1 MLRMFATT
9 VVALLLTFPVRAPA
23 QGQTTCTILGQVT
36 DATAAVI
43 PGEPG
48 GPLRTVAG
56 WDAGALVLLVLVW
69 RIILSAGPEETAHRA
84 AQEDVGRSFV
94 WAAVVL
100 ASTVSIFAAA
110 VALRNARTMA
120 PQSERELA
128 LLCLLAVATAWFLC
142 HTTYTVRYA
151 HLYYRDDGDLGGLG
165 FPGTEMPCLLDFAY
179 YAFTIGMC
187 FQVSDVTVTQHRMRQ
202 ATLGHALL
210 SFAFNTAVLAL
221 ALNLLFGH
229 LTPGS

>member
-1 MLRMFATT
+1 MTAGTQALPGLPAFWSPRRALGRLLLA
-9 VVALLLTFPVRAPA
+9 VVAGGV
-23 QGQTTCTILGQVT
+23 
-36 DATAAVI
+36 TAAAI
-43 PGEPG
+43 PGRVG
-48 GPLRTVAG
+48 GPLRTVAA
-56 WDAGALVLLVLVW
+56 WDVGALLLLVLVW
-69 RIILSAGPEETAHRA
+69 RIILAAGPEETARRA
-84 AQEDVGRSFV
+84 AAEDVGRSFV
-94 WAAVVL
+94 WAVVVL
-100 ASTVSIFAAA
+100 GSTVSLFAAT
-110 VALRNARTMA
+110 VALRNVKVMA
-120 PQSERELA
+120 PRAERELA
-128 LLCLLAVATAWFLC
+128 LLCLFAVVTAWVLC

-221 ALNLLFGH
+221 ALNLLFGQ
-229 LTPGS
+229 LTPSS

>member
-1 MLRMFATT
+1 VTIPASPAWVHVPAAFWSPRRALGR
-9 VVALLLTFPVRAPA
+9 LLL
-23 QGQTTCTILGQVT
+23 G
-36 DATAAVI
+36 AAMGGLAAALI
-43 PGEPG
+43 PGEVG

-56 WDAGALVLLVLVW
+56 WDVAALVLLALVW
-69 RIILSAGPEETAHRA
+69 RIILRASPEETARRA
-84 AQEDVGRSFV
+84 AAEDVGRSFV
-94 WAAVVL
+94 WAVVVL
-100 ASTVSIFAAA
+100 ASTVSILAAT
-110 VALRNARTMA
+110 VALKNVRTMA
-120 PQSERELA
+120 PRAEQELV
-128 LLCLLAVATAWFLC
+128 LLCLLAVVTAWILC

-179 YAFTIGMC
+179 YAFTVGMC

-210 SFAFNTAVLAL
+210 SFVFNTLVLAL

-229 LTPGS
+229 LTPGQ

>member
-1 MLRMFATT
+1 MTAGADT
-9 VVALLLTFPVRAPA
+9 VSRRVAFWSPRRALGRLLIAVLV
-23 QGQTTCTILGQVT
+23 GG
-36 DATAAVI
+36 ATAALI
-43 PGEPG
+43 PGPVG
-48 GPLRTVAG
+48 GPLRTVAA
-56 WDAGALVLLVLVW
+56 WDAAAFLLLGMVW
-69 RIILSAGPEETAHRA
+69 RTILAAGPEDTAHRA
-84 AQEDVGRSFV
+84 AAEDVGRSFV

-100 ASTVSIFAAA
+100 ASTVSIFAAN
-110 VALRNARTMA
+110 VALRNAPSMA
-120 PQSERELA
+120 PRAEGELVV
-128 LLCLLAVATAWFLC
+128 LCLLAVATAWFLC
-142 HTTYTVRYA
+142 HTTYTMRYA

-221 ALNLLFGH
+221 ALNLLFGQ
-229 LTPGS
+229 LTPSSSSP

>member
-1 MLRMFATT
+1 MTAQTSPEWVHTPVPFWSPRRALGR
-9 VVALLLTFPVRAPA
+9 LLLAIVAGGIA
-23 QGQTTCTILGQVT
+23 
-36 DATAAVI
+36 AAVI
-43 PGEPG
+43 PGSAG

-56 WDAGALVLLVLVW
+56 WDVGALVLLALVW
-69 RIILSAGPEETAHRA
+69 RIILRAGPEETARRA
-84 AQEDVGRSFV
+84 AAEDVGRSFV
-94 WAAVVL
+94 WAVVVL
-100 ASTVSIFAAA
+100 GSTVSIFAATA
-110 VALRNARTMA
+110 ALRNARTMA
-120 PQSERELA
+120 PQAEHELA
-128 LLCLLAVATAWFLC
+128 LLCLLAVVMAWILC

-210 SFAFNTAVLAL
+210 SFVFNTLVLAL
-221 ALNLLFGH
+221 ALGLVFGH
-229 LTPGS
+229 LTSGA

>member
-1 MLRMFATT
+1 MT
-9 VVALLLTFPVRAPA
+9 VETGTPWVHEPAAFWSPRRALGRLLIAFLA
-23 QGQTTCTILGQVT
+23 GC
-36 DATAAVI
+36 TAAALV
-43 PGEPG
+43 PGRVG

-56 WDAGALVLLVLVW
+56 WDVAALVLLALVW
-69 RIILSAGPEETAHRA
+69 RIILSAGPGETARRA
-84 AQEDVGRSFV
+84 AAEDVGRSFV
-94 WAAVVL
+94 WAVVVL
-100 ASTVSIFAAA
+100 GSTVSIFAAT
-110 VALRNARTMA
+110 VALRNARLMA
-120 PQSERELA
+120 PRAERELA
-128 LLCLLAVATAWFLC
+128 LLCLLAVVTAWFLC

-221 ALNLLFGH
+221 ALNLLFGQ
-229 LTPGS
+229 LTPTS

>member
-1 MLRMFATT
+1 MTVQSGTSSVHVPAAFWSPRRALGRLLIGFTT
-9 VVALLLTFPVRAPA
+9 GCIAAALV
-23 QGQTTCTILGQVT
+23 
-36 DATAAVI
+36 
-43 PGEPG
+43 PGRVG

-56 WDAGALVLLVLVW
+56 WDVGALVLLVLVW
-69 RIILSAGPEETAHRA
+69 RIILAAGPEETARRA
-84 AQEDVGRSFV
+84 AAEDVGRSFV
-94 WAAVVL
+94 WAVVVL
-100 ASTVSIFAAA
+100 GSTVSIFAAT
-110 VALRNARTMA
+110 VALRNARLMA
-120 PQSERELA
+120 PRAERELA
-128 LLCLLAVATAWFLC
+128 LLCLLAVVTAWFLC

-187 FQVSDVTVTQHRMRQ
+187 FQVSDVTVTQHRMRR

-221 ALNLLFGH
+221 ALNLLFGQ
-229 LTPGS
+229 LTPSS

>member
-1 MLRMFATT
+1 VTAETVPQQVHTPAAFWSPRRALGRLLLA
-9 VVALLLTFPVRAPA
+9 VVA
-23 QGQTTCTILGQVT
+23 GGI
-36 DATAAVI
+36 TAAVI
-43 PGEPG
+43 PGQVG
-48 GPLRTVAG
+48 GPLRTVAA
-56 WDAGALVLLVLVW
+56 WNVGAVVLLVLVW
-69 RIILSAGPEETAHRA
+69 KIILRASPEETARRA
-84 AQEDVGRSFV
+84 AAEDVGRSFV
-94 WAAVVL
+94 WAVVVL
-100 ASTVSIFAAA
+100 GSTISIFAAT
-110 VALRNARTMA
+110 VALRNARAMA
-120 PQSERELA
+120 PQAEHELA
-128 LLCLLAVATAWFLC
+128 LLCLLAVVTAWVLC

-210 SFAFNTAVLAL
+210 SFVFNTIVLAL
-221 ALNLLFGH
+221 ALSLLFGH

>member
-1 MLRMFATT
+1 MT
-9 VVALLLTFPVRAPA
+9 VEARPGWVHVPAAFWSPRRALGRL
-23 QGQTTCTILGQVT
+23 ILSAALGGLAAALIPGQV
-36 DATAAVI
+36 
-43 PGEPG
+43 G
-48 GPLRTVAG
+48 GPVRTVAG
-56 WDAGALVLLVLVW
+56 WDVGALVLLALAW
-69 RIILSAGPEETAHRA
+69 RIILRASPQETARRA
-84 AQEDVGRSFV
+84 AAEDVGRSFV

-100 ASTVSIFAAA
+100 GSTVSIFAAT
-110 VALRNARTMA
+110 VALRNVRTMA
-120 PQSERELA
+120 PRAEHELA
-128 LLCLLAVATAWFLC
+128 LLCLLAVVTAWVLC

-210 SFAFNTAVLAL
+210 SFVFNTLVLAL
-221 ALNLLFGH
+221 ALNLVLGH
-229 LTPGS
+229 LTPGQ

>member
-1 MLRMFATT
+1 MTIQASPAWVHVPAAFWSPRRALGRLMLA
-9 VVALLLTFPVRAPA
+9 AAAGGLA
-23 QGQTTCTILGQVT
+23 
-36 DATAAVI
+36 AAVI
-43 PGEPG
+43 PGRVG

-56 WDAGALVLLVLVW
+56 WDVAVLVLLVLVW
-69 RIILSAGPEETAHRA
+69 KIILRASPEETARRA
-84 AQEDVGRSFV
+84 AAEDVGRSFV
-94 WAAVVL
+94 WAVVVL
-100 ASTVSIFAAA
+100 GSTVSIFAAT
-110 VALRNARTMA
+110 VALRNVRTMA
-120 PQSERELA
+120 PRAEKELV
-128 LLCLLAVATAWFLC
+128 LLCLLAVVTAWVLC

-179 YAFTIGMC
+179 YAFTVGMC

-210 SFAFNTAVLAL
+210 SFVFNTLVLAL
-221 ALNLLFGH
+221 ALNLLFGQ

>member
-1 MLRMFATT
+1 VTVQTGPAWVHTPAAFWSPRRALGRLLLA
-9 VVALLLTFPVRAPA
+9 VVAGGIV
-23 QGQTTCTILGQVT
+23 
-36 DATAAVI
+36 AAII
-43 PGEPG
+43 PGTVG

-56 WDAGALVLLVLVW
+56 WDVGALVLLALVW
-69 RIILSAGPEETAHRA
+69 RIILRASPEETARRA
-84 AQEDVGRSFV
+84 AAEDVGRSFV

-100 ASTVSIFAAA
+100 GSTVSILAAT
-110 VALRNARTMA
+110 VALRNARAMA
-120 PQSERELA
+120 PLAERELA
-128 LLCLLAVATAWFLC
+128 LLCLLAVVTAWVLC

-179 YAFTIGMC
+179 YAFTVGMC

-210 SFAFNTAVLAL
+210 SFVFNTVVLAL
-221 ALNLLFGH
+221 ALSLLFGH
-229 LTPGS
+229 LTPGG

>member
-1 MLRMFATT
+1 MTSATDALPRK
-9 VVALLLTFPVRAPA
+9 VAFWSPRRALGRLLLAVLA
-23 QGQTTCTILGQVT
+23 GGL
-36 DATAAVI
+36 TAAAI
-43 PGEPG
+43 PGNAG

-56 WDAGALVLLVLVW
+56 WDVGALVLLAMVW
-69 RIILSAGPEETAHRA
+69 RIILAAGPEETARRA
-84 AQEDVGRSFV
+84 AAEDVGRSFV

-100 ASTVSIFAAA
+100 GSTVSIFAAT
-110 VALRNARTMA
+110 VALRNARIMA
-120 PQSERELA
+120 PMAERPLV

-179 YAFTIGMC
+179 YAFTVGMC

-221 ALNLLFGH
+221 ALNLLFGQ
-229 LTPGS
+229 LTPAT